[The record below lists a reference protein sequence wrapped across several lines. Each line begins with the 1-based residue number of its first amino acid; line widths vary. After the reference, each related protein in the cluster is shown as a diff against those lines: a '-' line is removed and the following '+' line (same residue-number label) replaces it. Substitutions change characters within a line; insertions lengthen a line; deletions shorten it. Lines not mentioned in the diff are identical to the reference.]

1 MTMELYMMLFTAVLT
16 FAMRK
21 DCGTTGVIASL
32 LRSQILDRL
41 RRIEQL
47 GFASQQF
54 IAADHSRYAHS
65 LGTMQMMRLILER
78 LMERHAP
85 PFDDLSTI
93 PQQFPEEFTKL
104 GDPRILAARVA
115 QHLLVAALVQ
125 DIGELP

>member
-1 MTMELYMMLFTAVLT
+1 MISLSGTPRVSDDDGTVYDAVHGSIDVRD
-16 FAMRK
+16 AQ

-104 GDPRILAARVA
+104 GDPGSWLHVSLSIS
-115 QHLLVAALVQ
+115 
-125 DIGELP
+125 